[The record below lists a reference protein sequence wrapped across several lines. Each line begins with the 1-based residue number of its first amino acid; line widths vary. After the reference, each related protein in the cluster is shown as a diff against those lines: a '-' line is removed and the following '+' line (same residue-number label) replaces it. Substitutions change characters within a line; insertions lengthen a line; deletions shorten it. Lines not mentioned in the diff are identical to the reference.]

1 VPYFTA
7 LRRASALLRQQ
18 LSFLR
23 RLLGVNRA
31 LLWAGGARGLAI
43 VLGPIGSIITV
54 YTLSATEQGTYYLF
68 MSLVSLISL
77 FDLGASAAIAQ
88 MTPHEIDDESALF
101 ALPRADFV
109 IVALQWMNR
118 IALAFGLV
126 IGPVGALLL
135 TSAKQYDVA
144 VHAMWIATVIAAAIT
159 GALEGRLKIVYGAG
173 GVDWT
178 NRLRFLSVMIQY
190 PVQWLMLVSGAS
202 LFSFSASLFAVYIFQ
217 RWQLHQTYPDL
228 WPAQSPS
235 TPERERIQRELLAL
249 IGRASLTYASG
260 VLVLHVQQ
268 PLVYHLLGPSE
279 SAKFGLTAMVGSS
292 LINLASLWGMTD
304 FPSIARQVKQG
315 ALPDAFKGFRQMLAR
330 TALVATIGLAAGLAA
345 IPVLRLLTRFSERL
359 LTVPNAI
366 PLFAALWLQVVAL
379 SWTYWPRA
387 FKAEPFTPV
396 AATQMI
402 VTPIAVWFFCTTF
415 GITGVGVA
423 NLLSWIVGMIGIVLI
438 TRRYNSPAEIAIKS
452 AEV

>member
-1 VPYFTA
+1 M
-7 LRRASALLRQQ
+7 
-18 LSFLR
+18 SFLR

-43 VLGPIGSIITV
+43 ILGPIGSIITV

-88 MTPHEIDDESALF
+88 MTPHEIDDQSTLF

-109 IVALQWMNR
+109 IVALEWMNR

-126 IGPVGALLL
+126 IGPAGVLLL
-135 TSAKQYDVA
+135 ISAKQYDVA

-178 NRLRFLSVMIQY
+178 NRLRFLTAMIQY
-190 PVQWLMLVSGAS
+190 PLQWLMLASGAS
-202 LFSFSASLFAVYIFQ
+202 LFSFSASLFAAYTFQ
-217 RWQLHQTYPDL
+217 RWQLHQTYPEL
-228 WPAQSPS
+228 WPARSPS
-235 TPERERIQRELLAL
+235 NPQRERIQRELPAL
-249 IGRASLTYASG
+249 IARASLTYASG
-260 VLVLHVQQ
+260 VLVFNVQQ

-279 SAKFGLTAMVGSS
+279 SAKLGLTATVGSS
-292 LINLASLWGMTD
+292 VITLASLWGMTE
-304 FPSIARQVKQG
+304 FPSIARQVRQG
-315 ALPDAFKGFRQMLAR
+315 ALPDAFKAFRRMLAR
-330 TALVATIGLAAGLAA
+330 TALVATIGLGFGLVA
-345 IPVLRLLTRFSERL
+345 IPVLRLLPRFSDRL
-359 LTVPNAI
+359 LTAPAAI
-366 PLFAALWLQVVAL
+366 PLFTALWLQVVAL
-379 SWTYWPRA
+379 SWAYWPRA

-402 VTPIAVWFFCTTF
+402 VTPIAVWFFCVTL
-415 GITGVGVA
+415 GIAGVGVA
-423 NLLSWIVGMIGIVLI
+423 NLLSWIVGMAGIVLI
-438 TRRYNSPAEIAIKS
+438 TQRYKS
-452 AEV
+452 TAKLALQAPEG